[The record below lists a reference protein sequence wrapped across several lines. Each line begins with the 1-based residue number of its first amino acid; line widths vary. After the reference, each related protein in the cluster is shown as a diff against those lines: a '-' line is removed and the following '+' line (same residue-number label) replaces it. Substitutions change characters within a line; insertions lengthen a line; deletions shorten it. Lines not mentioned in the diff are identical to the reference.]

1 MDNVGDDVMSRGEKI
16 NSVALVTGGSRGIG
30 YAIAIELAK
39 RGFCIAVNN
48 DMRPQE
54 GLEVVNEIKRMGQR
68 VMYIQADI
76 SDPTQVEKMVEKA
89 INEFGRIDVLIN
101 NAGIIEDNRLE
112 NMDLDSWNRVIS
124 VNLTGTFNCTKTVI
138 KYMKRQGGGKIIN
151 IASVVGEIG
160 NIGQSNYAASKGGV
174 IAFTKTVAKEY
185 AKNGI
190 NINAVAPGFIKTKML
205 ENIPEKVM
213 QKILAQIPF
222 GRLGEAEEVAKLVCF
237 LASDDAKYITG
248 QIFNI
253 NGGLYM

>member
-1 MDNVGDDVMSRGEKI
+1 MDNLGDDVMSRGEKI
-16 NSVALVTGGSRGIG
+16 NCVALVTGGSRGIG

-39 RGFCIAVNN
+39 RGFCIVVNN

-54 GLEVVNEIKRMGQR
+54 GLEVVNEIKRMGQP

-151 IASVVGEIG
+151 ISSVVGEIG

-213 QKILAQIPF
+213 QKIFAQIPF
-222 GRLGEAEEVAKLVCF
+222 GRLGETEEVAKLVCF

-248 QIFNI
+248 QIINI

>member
-89 INEFGRIDVLIN
+89 INEFCRIDVLIN

>member
-101 NAGIIEDNRLE
+101 NAGITEDNR
-112 NMDLDSWNRVIS
+112 
-124 VNLTGTFNCTKTVI
+124 
-138 KYMKRQGGGKIIN
+138 
-151 IASVVGEIG
+151 
-160 NIGQSNYAASKGGV
+160 
-174 IAFTKTVAKEY
+174 
-185 AKNGI
+185 
-190 NINAVAPGFIKTKML
+190 L

-222 GRLGEAEEVAKLVCF
+222 GRLGETEEVAKLVCF

-248 QIFNI
+248 QIINI